1 MCFDDALDGFDAY
14 LKANRGLSANT
25 RRAYRSDV
33 EECLV
38 ALRKQGCVDLNEVTI
53 EDLRLWMAKSSKNHA
68 RSSMARK
75 TVAVRGF
82 FAWAYDHDMASA
94 NPAASLQ
101 TPKIPDTLP
110 AVLNETQAQQ
120 LMDRVDEDGMEARS
134 QEPNMKKQA
143 IALRDAAMLEL
154 LYATGMRVAELVG
167 LDVAD
172 VTFGNRTVKSDRQ
185 RRQAA
190 CHAIRRT
197 SRQGLARLAGT
208 WPSRTMR

>member
-53 EDLRLWMAKSSKNHA
+53 EDLRLWMAESSKNHA

-120 LMDRVDEDGMEARS
+120 HGE
-134 QEPNMKKQA
+134 
-143 IALRDAAMLEL
+143 
-154 LYATGMRVAELVG
+154 
-167 LDVAD
+167 
-172 VTFGNRTVKSDRQ
+172 SDRQ

-190 CHAIRRT
+190 CHAVRRT